1 MPLREKGFGTGRS
14 PLLQDG
20 MLAWGEQERLGSE
33 GTLAGVPQHEA
44 VEQGRQAAKDRWP
57 LGGCGVWD
65 GKFSSPQMLLYG
77 TTIWGQRNLSPQSSF
92 SFSSAWNIKLLNFS
106 QEPFSFSDLWIRD
119 YIHVETLCGSPVNV
133 DMILKLG
140 VWSGF
145 CESEWWKFD
154 LSSWIENSKHIIT
167 SWSSSSTTQLLNTN
181 MLFLGTKNTYPKWNF
196 TALLHSQANTEIFL
210 QWSLRSV
217 IPHFFLIA
225 GFFIHTLIV

>member
-1 MPLREKGFGTGRS
+1 MECWREVSR
-14 PLLQDG
+14 D
-20 MLAWGEQERLGSE
+20 LAAGEAGIWGN
-33 GTLAGVPQHEA
+33 PC
-44 VEQGRQAAKDRWP
+44 W
-57 LGGCGVWD
+57 
-65 GKFSSPQMLLYG
+65 G
-77 TTIWGQRNLSPQSSF
+77 TTAWSCGAGKAGCQGQVASGRMWCLGWKVQLASDASVWNHNLRSEKPLPQSSF

-167 SWSSSSTTQLLNTN
+167 SWSISSTTQLLNTN
-181 MLFLGTKNTYPKWNF
+181 MLFLGTKNTYPKWKF